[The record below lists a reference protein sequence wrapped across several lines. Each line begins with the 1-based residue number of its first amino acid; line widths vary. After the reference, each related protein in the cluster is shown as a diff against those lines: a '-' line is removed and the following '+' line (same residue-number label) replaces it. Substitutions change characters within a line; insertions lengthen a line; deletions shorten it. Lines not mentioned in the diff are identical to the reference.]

1 MEKMR
6 QLARAKAIQK
16 GGDMRAKAMAMAAQR
31 KEEFLGARV
40 PRELRDK
47 VVQRAEQLG
56 IPVSLFIRNMLE
68 ELFKDM
74 PACVDKQHIQVEPA
88 RPSALAKRFAQV
100 LGWEDMRLHRSVAC
114 SGCGHALTPGMSVT
128 LGLGMKGGEHV
139 VLCQHCK
146 SLV

>member
-47 VVQRAEQLG
+47 VTQRAEQLG
-56 IPVSLFIRNMLE
+56 IPVSMFIRNMLE
-68 ELFKDM
+68 ELFRDA
-74 PACVDKQHIQVEPA
+74 PECVDKQQRLAESV
-88 RPSALAKRFAQV
+88 RSSTLAKRFMQV
-100 LGWEDMRLHRSVAC
+100 LGWEDMRLNRAVAC

-128 LGLGMKGGEHV
+128 LGLGMTGGEHV

-146 SLV
+146 NLV